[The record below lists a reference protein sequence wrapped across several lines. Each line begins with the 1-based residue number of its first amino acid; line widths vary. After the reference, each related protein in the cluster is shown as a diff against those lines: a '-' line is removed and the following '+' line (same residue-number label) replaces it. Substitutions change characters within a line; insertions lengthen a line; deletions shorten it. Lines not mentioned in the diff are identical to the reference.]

1 MLNRVAVALLSA
13 TNALGEHAA
22 GYPGNKASRLALK
35 PGEAMSEEENKDELE
50 EMIQR
55 MLSSGQI
62 DPEAMSKL
70 AGLGQNPQLMAQLFS
85 QVRNL
90 MGDGSGSIDWKMAQ
104 KQAMDIAG
112 KEQTVPAESLNQEI
126 ANAFDMARLW
136 LSEATIFEP
145 VMETKQLSR
154 TLWVQ
159 DAMPLFAELSEPVAN
174 SMAKAL
180 SENLAQAMPEEFSQ
194 ILGPATKFI
203 GNAGAAIFAMQLGQA
218 IGKLSTQTISATEI
232 GIPISSKPGLI
243 SQNVSEFLKDL
254 ETPKSEVLIYLAV
267 RELAIGSLY
276 AANRWLRDHITTQ
289 VREFAAGLKVDISG
303 VQEMVEQVDPS
314 DPESMNRVMEATA
327 MMSSRTEEQET
338 ALVRIEAML
347 ALIDGWADHVS
358 QEAAKR
364 LPNIGS
370 VIELVSRKRAAK
382 GAAEK
387 TFEILLGLELQPK
400 LRREAK
406 AMWEKAGELGL
417 DKRDMLWRH
426 PDQLPS
432 VEEIADP
439 SLLLA
444 RLGSEPDDFDGELR
458 KLLDG

>member
-1 MLNRVAVALLSA
+1 
-13 TNALGEHAA
+13 
-22 GYPGNKASRLALK
+22 
-35 PGEAMSEEENKDELE
+35 MSEEENKDELE

-70 AGLGQNPQLMAQLFS
+70 AGMGQNPQMMAQLFS

-104 KQAMDIAG
+104 KQALEIAG
-112 KEQTVPAESLNQEI
+112 KEQRAVSESFSQEI
-126 ANAFDMARLW
+126 SSAFDMARLW
-136 LSEATIFEP
+136 LSEVTVFEP
-145 VMETKQLSR
+145 VLETKLLSR
-154 TLWVQ
+154 KLWVE

-218 IGKLSTQTISATEI
+218 IGKLATQTVSATEI
-232 GIPISSKPGLI
+232 GIPISGKAGLI
-243 SQNVSEFLKDL
+243 SQNVADFLEDL
-254 ETPKSEVLIYLAV
+254 ETPKSEVLIYLAI
-267 RELAIGSLY
+267 REVAIQSLY
-276 AANRWLRDHITTQ
+276 AANRWLRDGITTQ
-289 VREFAAGLKVDISG
+289 VREFAAGLKVELSG
-303 VQEMVEQVDPS
+303 IEELVEQVDPN
-314 DPESMNRVMEATA
+314 DPESINRVMEATA
-327 MMSSRTEEQET
+327 MMTSRTEEQET
-338 ALVRIEAML
+338 ALVRIETTL

-358 QEAAKR
+358 QEAARR

-370 VIELVSRKRAAK
+370 VIEIVSRKRAAK

-406 AMWEKAGELGL
+406 AMWDQVAKLGQ
-417 DKRDMLWRH
+417 DKRDLLWRH

-432 VEEIADP
+432 IEEIADP
-439 SLLLA
+439 ALLER
-444 RLGSEPDDFDGELR
+444 RLSSEPDDFDGQLR
-458 KLLDG
+458 KFLDG

>member
-1 MLNRVAVALLSA
+1 
-13 TNALGEHAA
+13 
-22 GYPGNKASRLALK
+22 
-35 PGEAMSEEENKDELE
+35 MSEEENKDELE

-70 AGLGQNPQLMAQLFS
+70 AGMGQNPQMMAQLFS

-104 KQAMDIAG
+104 KQALEIAG
-112 KEQTVPAESLNQEI
+112 KEQRTVSESFSQEI
-126 ANAFDMARLW
+126 SNAFDMARLW
-136 LSEATIFEP
+136 LSEVTVFEP
-145 VMETKQLSR
+145 VLETKLLSR
-154 TLWVQ
+154 KLWVE

-218 IGKLSTQTISATEI
+218 IGKLATQTVSATEI
-232 GIPISSKPGLI
+232 GIPISGKAGLI
-243 SQNVSEFLKDL
+243 SQNVADFLEDL
-254 ETPKSEVLIYLAV
+254 ETPKSEVLIYLAI
-267 RELAIGSLY
+267 REVAIQSLY
-276 AANRWLRDHITTQ
+276 AANRWLRDGITTQ
-289 VREFAAGLKVDISG
+289 VREFAAGLKVELSG
-303 VQEMVEQVDPS
+303 IEELVEQVDPN
-314 DPESMNRVMEATA
+314 DPESINRVMEATA
-327 MMSSRTEEQET
+327 MMTSRTEEQET
-338 ALVRIEAML
+338 ALVRIETTL

-358 QEAAKR
+358 QEAARR

-370 VIELVSRKRAAK
+370 VIEIVSRKRAAK

-406 AMWEKAGELGL
+406 AMWDHVAKLGQ
-417 DKRDMLWRH
+417 DKRDLLWRH

-432 VEEIADP
+432 IEEIADP
-439 SLLLA
+439 ALLEK
-444 RLGSEPDDFDGELR
+444 RLSSEPDDFDGQLR
-458 KLLDG
+458 KFLDG

>member
-1 MLNRVAVALLSA
+1 
-13 TNALGEHAA
+13 
-22 GYPGNKASRLALK
+22 
-35 PGEAMSEEENKDELE
+35 MSEEENKDELE

-70 AGLGQNPQLMAQLFS
+70 AGMGQNPQMMAQLFS

-104 KQAMDIAG
+104 KQALEIAG
-112 KEQTVPAESLNQEI
+112 KEQRAVSESFSQEI
-126 ANAFDMARLW
+126 SNAFDMARLW
-136 LSEATIFEP
+136 LSEVTVFEP
-145 VMETKQLSR
+145 VLETKLLSR
-154 TLWVQ
+154 KLWVE

-218 IGKLSTQTISATEI
+218 IGKLATQTVSATEI
-232 GIPISSKPGLI
+232 GIPISGKAGLI
-243 SQNVSEFLKDL
+243 SQNVADFLEDL
-254 ETPKSEVLIYLAV
+254 ETPKSEVLIYLAI
-267 RELAIGSLY
+267 REVAIQSLY
-276 AANRWLRDHITTQ
+276 AANRWLRDGITTQ
-289 VREFAAGLKVDISG
+289 VREFAAGLKVELSG
-303 VQEMVEQVDPS
+303 IEELVEQVDPN
-314 DPESMNRVMEATA
+314 DPESINRVMEATA
-327 MMSSRTEEQET
+327 MMTSRTEEQET
-338 ALVRIEAML
+338 ALVRIETTL

-358 QEAAKR
+358 QEAARR

-370 VIELVSRKRAAK
+370 VIEIVSRKRAAK

-406 AMWEKAGELGL
+406 AMWDQVANLGQE
-417 DKRDMLWRH
+417 KRDLLWRH

-432 VEEIADP
+432 IEEIADP
-439 SLLLA
+439 ALLEK
-444 RLGSEPDDFDGELR
+444 RLSSEPDDFDGQLR
-458 KLLDG
+458 KFLDG

>member
-1 MLNRVAVALLSA
+1 
-13 TNALGEHAA
+13 
-22 GYPGNKASRLALK
+22 
-35 PGEAMSEEENKDELE
+35 MSEEENKDELE

-70 AGLGQNPQLMAQLFS
+70 AGMGQNPQMMAQLFS

-104 KQAMDIAG
+104 KQALEIAG
-112 KEQTVPAESLNQEI
+112 KDQRAVSESFSQEI
-126 ANAFDMARLW
+126 SNAFDMARLW
-136 LSEATIFEP
+136 LSEVTVFEP
-145 VMETKQLSR
+145 VLETKLLSR
-154 TLWVQ
+154 KLWVE

-218 IGKLSTQTISATEI
+218 IGKLATQTVSATEI
-232 GIPISSKPGLI
+232 GIPISGKAGLI
-243 SQNVSEFLKDL
+243 SQNVADFLEDL
-254 ETPKSEVLIYLAV
+254 ETPKSEVLIYLAI
-267 RELAIGSLY
+267 REVAIQSLY
-276 AANRWLRDHITTQ
+276 AANRWLRDGITTQ
-289 VREFAAGLKVDISG
+289 VREFAAGLKVELSG
-303 VQEMVEQVDPS
+303 IEELVEQVDPN
-314 DPESMNRVMEATA
+314 DPESINRVMEATA
-327 MMSSRTEEQET
+327 MMTSRTEEQET
-338 ALVRIEAML
+338 ALVRIETTL

-358 QEAAKR
+358 QEAARR

-370 VIELVSRKRAAK
+370 VIEIVSRKRAAK

-406 AMWEKAGELGL
+406 AMWDQVAKLGQ
-417 DKRDMLWRH
+417 DKRDLLWRH

-432 VEEIADP
+432 IEEIADP
-439 SLLLA
+439 ALLEK
-444 RLGSEPDDFDGELR
+444 RLSSEPDDFDGQLR
-458 KLLDG
+458 KFLDG

>member
-1 MLNRVAVALLSA
+1 
-13 TNALGEHAA
+13 
-22 GYPGNKASRLALK
+22 
-35 PGEAMSEEENKDELE
+35 MSEEENKDELE

-70 AGLGQNPQLMAQLFS
+70 AGMGQNPQMMAQLFS

-104 KQAMDIAG
+104 KQALEIAG
-112 KEQTVPAESLNQEI
+112 KEQRAVSESFSQEI
-126 ANAFDMARLW
+126 SNAFDMARLW
-136 LSEATIFEP
+136 LSEVTVFEP
-145 VMETKQLSR
+145 VLETKLLSR
-154 TLWVQ
+154 KLWVE

-218 IGKLSTQTISATEI
+218 IGKLATQTVSATEI
-232 GIPISSKPGLI
+232 GIPISGKAGLI
-243 SQNVSEFLKDL
+243 SQNVADFLEDL
-254 ETPKSEVLIYLAV
+254 ETPKSEVLIYLAI
-267 RELAIGSLY
+267 REVAIQSLY
-276 AANRWLRDHITTQ
+276 AANRWLRDGITTQ
-289 VREFAAGLKVDISG
+289 VREFAAGLKVELSG
-303 VQEMVEQVDPS
+303 IEELVEQVDPN
-314 DPESMNRVMEATA
+314 DPESINRVMEATA
-327 MMSSRTEEQET
+327 MMTSRTEEQET
-338 ALVRIEAML
+338 ALVRIETTL

-358 QEAAKR
+358 QEAARR

-370 VIELVSRKRAAK
+370 VIEIVSRKRAAK

-406 AMWEKAGELGL
+406 AMWDQVAKLGQ
-417 DKRDMLWRH
+417 DKRDLLWRH

-432 VEEIADP
+432 IEEIADP
-439 SLLLA
+439 ALLEK
-444 RLGSEPDDFDGELR
+444 RLSSEPDDFDGQLR
-458 KLLDG
+458 KFLDG

>member
-1 MLNRVAVALLSA
+1 
-13 TNALGEHAA
+13 
-22 GYPGNKASRLALK
+22 
-35 PGEAMSEEENKDELE
+35 MSEEENKDELE

-70 AGLGQNPQLMAQLFS
+70 AGMGQNPQMMAQLFS

-104 KQAMDIAG
+104 KQALEIAG
-112 KEQTVPAESLNQEI
+112 KEQRAVSESFSQEI
-126 ANAFDMARLW
+126 SNAFDMARLW
-136 LSEATIFEP
+136 LSEVTVFEP
-145 VMETKQLSR
+145 FLETKLLSR
-154 TLWVQ
+154 KLWVE

-218 IGKLSTQTISATEI
+218 IGKLATQTVSATEI
-232 GIPISSKPGLI
+232 GIPISGKAGLI
-243 SQNVSEFLKDL
+243 SQNVADFLEDL
-254 ETPKSEVLIYLAV
+254 ETPKSEVLIYLAI
-267 RELAIGSLY
+267 REVAIQSLY
-276 AANRWLRDHITTQ
+276 AANRWLRDGITTQ
-289 VREFAAGLKVDISG
+289 VREFAAGLKVELSG
-303 VQEMVEQVDPS
+303 IEELVEQVDPN
-314 DPESMNRVMEATA
+314 DPESINRVMEATA
-327 MMSSRTEEQET
+327 MMTSRTEEQET
-338 ALVRIEAML
+338 ALVRIETTL

-358 QEAAKR
+358 QEAARR

-370 VIELVSRKRAAK
+370 VIEIVSRKRAAK

-406 AMWEKAGELGL
+406 AMWDQVAKLGQ
-417 DKRDMLWRH
+417 DKRDLLWRH

-432 VEEIADP
+432 IEEIADP
-439 SLLLA
+439 ALLEK
-444 RLGSEPDDFDGELR
+444 RLSSEPDDFDGQLR
-458 KLLDG
+458 KFLDG

>member
-1 MLNRVAVALLSA
+1 
-13 TNALGEHAA
+13 
-22 GYPGNKASRLALK
+22 
-35 PGEAMSEEENKDELE
+35 MSEEENKDELE

-70 AGLGQNPQLMAQLFS
+70 AGMGQNPQLMAQLFS

-104 KQAMDIAG
+104 KQALEIAG
-112 KEQTVPAESLNQEI
+112 QEQKGVSEALTGEI
-126 ANAFDMARLW
+126 AKAFDMARLW
-136 LSEATIFEP
+136 LSEVTIFEP
-145 VMETKQLSR
+145 VLETKLLSR
-154 TLWVQ
+154 KLWVE

-180 SENLAQAMPEEFSQ
+180 SENLAKAMPEEFSQ

-218 IGKLSTQTISATEI
+218 IGKLATQTISATEI
-232 GIPISSKPGLI
+232 GIPISGKAGLI
-243 SQNVSEFLKDL
+243 SQNVADFLEDL
-254 ETPKSEVLIYLAV
+254 ETPKSEVLIYLAI
-267 RELAIGSLY
+267 REVAIQSLY
-276 AANRWLRDHITTQ
+276 AANRWLREGITTQ
-289 VREFAAGLKVDISG
+289 VREFAAGLKVELSG
-303 VQEMVEQVDPS
+303 LEELVEQVDPN
-314 DPESMNRVMEATA
+314 DPESINRVMEATA
-327 MMSSRTEEQET
+327 MMTSRTEEQET
-338 ALVRIEAML
+338 ALVRIETTL

-358 QEAAKR
+358 QEAARR
-364 LPNIGS
+364 LPNIAS
-370 VIELVSRKRAAK
+370 VIEIVSRKRAAK

-406 AMWEKAGELGL
+406 AMWDQVARLGQE
-417 DKRDMLWRH
+417 KRDLLWRH

-432 VEEIADP
+432 IDEIADP
-439 SLLLA
+439 TLLEM
-444 RLGSEPDDFDGELR
+444 RLTGESDDFDGELR
-458 KLLDG
+458 KFLDG

>member
-1 MLNRVAVALLSA
+1 
-13 TNALGEHAA
+13 
-22 GYPGNKASRLALK
+22 
-35 PGEAMSEEENKDELE
+35 MSEEENKDELE

-70 AGLGQNPQLMAQLFS
+70 AGMGQNPQMMAQLFS

-104 KQAMDIAG
+104 KQALEIAG
-112 KEQTVPAESLNQEI
+112 KEQRAVSESFSQEI
-126 ANAFDMARLW
+126 SSAFDMARLW
-136 LSEATIFEP
+136 LSEVTVFEP
-145 VMETKQLSR
+145 VLETKLLSR
-154 TLWVQ
+154 KLWVE

-218 IGKLSTQTISATEI
+218 IGKLATQTVSATEI
-232 GIPISSKPGLI
+232 GIPISGKAGLI
-243 SQNVSEFLKDL
+243 SQNVADFLEDL
-254 ETPKSEVLIYLAV
+254 ETPKSEVLIYLAI
-267 RELAIGSLY
+267 REVAIQSLY
-276 AANRWLRDHITTQ
+276 AANRWLRDGITTQ
-289 VREFAAGLKVDISG
+289 VREFAAGLKVELSG
-303 VQEMVEQVDPS
+303 IEELVEQVDPN
-314 DPESMNRVMEATA
+314 DPESINRVMEATA
-327 MMSSRTEEQET
+327 MMTSRTEEQET
-338 ALVRIEAML
+338 ALVRIETTL

-358 QEAAKR
+358 QEAARR

-370 VIELVSRKRAAK
+370 VIEIVSRKRAAK

-406 AMWEKAGELGL
+406 AMWDQVAKLGQ
-417 DKRDMLWRH
+417 DKRDLLWRH

-432 VEEIADP
+432 IEEIADP
-439 SLLLA
+439 ALLEK
-444 RLGSEPDDFDGELR
+444 RLSSEPDDFDGQLR
-458 KLLDG
+458 KFLDG

>member
-1 MLNRVAVALLSA
+1 
-13 TNALGEHAA
+13 
-22 GYPGNKASRLALK
+22 
-35 PGEAMSEEENKDELE
+35 MSEEENKDELE

-70 AGLGQNPQLMAQLFS
+70 AGMGQNPQMMAQLFS

-104 KQAMDIAG
+104 KQALEIAG
-112 KEQTVPAESLNQEI
+112 KEQRTVSESFSQEI
-126 ANAFDMARLW
+126 SNAFDMARLW
-136 LSEATIFEP
+136 LSEVTVFEP
-145 VMETKQLSR
+145 VLETKLLSR
-154 TLWVQ
+154 KLWVE

-218 IGKLSTQTISATEI
+218 IGKLATQTVSATEI
-232 GIPISSKPGLI
+232 GIPISGKAGLI
-243 SQNVSEFLKDL
+243 SQNVADFLEDL
-254 ETPKSEVLIYLAV
+254 ETPKSEVLIYLAI
-267 RELAIGSLY
+267 REVAIQSLY
-276 AANRWLRDHITTQ
+276 AANRWLRDGITTQ
-289 VREFAAGLKVDISG
+289 VREFAAGLKVELSG
-303 VQEMVEQVDPS
+303 IEELVEQVDPN
-314 DPESMNRVMEATA
+314 DPESINRVMEATA
-327 MMSSRTEEQET
+327 MMTSRTEEQET
-338 ALVRIEAML
+338 ALVRIETTL

-358 QEAAKR
+358 QEAARR

-370 VIELVSRKRAAK
+370 VIEIVSRKRAAK

-406 AMWEKAGELGL
+406 AMWDQVAKLGQ
-417 DKRDMLWRH
+417 DKRDLLWRH

-432 VEEIADP
+432 IEEIADP
-439 SLLLA
+439 ALLEK
-444 RLGSEPDDFDGELR
+444 RLSSEPDDFDGQLR
-458 KLLDG
+458 KFLDG

>member
-1 MLNRVAVALLSA
+1 
-13 TNALGEHAA
+13 
-22 GYPGNKASRLALK
+22 
-35 PGEAMSEEENKDELE
+35 MSEEENKDELE

-70 AGLGQNPQLMAQLFS
+70 AGMGQNPQMMAQLFS

-104 KQAMDIAG
+104 KQALEIAG
-112 KEQTVPAESLNQEI
+112 KEQRAVSESFSQEI
-126 ANAFDMARLW
+126 SNAFDMARLW
-136 LSEATIFEP
+136 LSEVTVFEP
-145 VMETKQLSR
+145 VLETKLLSR
-154 TLWVQ
+154 KLWVE

-218 IGKLSTQTISATEI
+218 IGKLATQTVSATEI
-232 GIPISSKPGLI
+232 GIPISGKAGLI
-243 SQNVSEFLKDL
+243 SQNVAEFLEDL
-254 ETPKSEVLIYLAV
+254 ETPKSEVLIYLAI
-267 RELAIGSLY
+267 REVAIQSLY
-276 AANRWLRDHITTQ
+276 AANRWLRDGITTQ
-289 VREFAAGLKVDISG
+289 VREFAAGLKVELSG
-303 VQEMVEQVDPS
+303 IEELVEQVDPN
-314 DPESMNRVMEATA
+314 DPESINRVMEATA
-327 MMSSRTEEQET
+327 MMTSRTEEQET
-338 ALVRIEAML
+338 ALVRIETTL

-358 QEAAKR
+358 QEAARR

-370 VIELVSRKRAAK
+370 VIEIVSRKRAAK

-406 AMWEKAGELGL
+406 AMWDHVAKLGQ
-417 DKRDMLWRH
+417 DKRDLLWRH

-432 VEEIADP
+432 IEEIADP
-439 SLLLA
+439 ALLEK
-444 RLGSEPDDFDGELR
+444 RLSSEPDDFDGQLR
-458 KLLDG
+458 KFLDG

>member
-1 MLNRVAVALLSA
+1 
-13 TNALGEHAA
+13 
-22 GYPGNKASRLALK
+22 
-35 PGEAMSEEENKDELE
+35 MSEEENKDELE

-70 AGLGQNPQLMAQLFS
+70 AGMGQNPQMMAQLFS

-104 KQAMDIAG
+104 KQALEIAG
-112 KEQTVPAESLNQEI
+112 KEQRAVSESFSQEI
-126 ANAFDMARLW
+126 SNAFDMARLW
-136 LSEATIFEP
+136 LSEVTVFEP
-145 VMETKQLSR
+145 VLETKLLSR
-154 TLWVQ
+154 KLWVE

-218 IGKLSTQTISATEI
+218 IGKLATQTVSATEI
-232 GIPISSKPGLI
+232 GIPISGKAGLI
-243 SQNVSEFLKDL
+243 SQNVADFLEDL
-254 ETPKSEVLIYLAV
+254 ETPKSEVLIYLAI
-267 RELAIGSLY
+267 REVAIQSLY
-276 AANRWLRDHITTQ
+276 AANRWLRDGITTQ
-289 VREFAAGLKVDISG
+289 VREFAAGLKVELSG
-303 VQEMVEQVDPS
+303 IEELVEQVDPN
-314 DPESMNRVMEATA
+314 DPESINRVMEATA
-327 MMSSRTEEQET
+327 MMTSRTEEQET
-338 ALVRIEAML
+338 ALVRIETTL

-358 QEAAKR
+358 QEAARR

-370 VIELVSRKRAAK
+370 VIEIVSRKRAAK

-406 AMWEKAGELGL
+406 AMWDQIARLGQ
-417 DKRDMLWRH
+417 DKRDLLWRH

-432 VEEIADP
+432 IEEIADP
-439 SLLLA
+439 ALLEK
-444 RLGSEPDDFDGELR
+444 RLSSEPDDFDGQLR
-458 KLLDG
+458 KFLDG

>member
-1 MLNRVAVALLSA
+1 
-13 TNALGEHAA
+13 
-22 GYPGNKASRLALK
+22 
-35 PGEAMSEEENKDELE
+35 MSEEENKDELE

-70 AGLGQNPQLMAQLFS
+70 AGMGQNPQMMAQLFS

-104 KQAMDIAG
+104 KQALEIAG
-112 KEQTVPAESLNQEI
+112 KEQRAVSESFSQEI
-126 ANAFDMARLW
+126 SNAFDMARLW
-136 LSEATIFEP
+136 LSEVTVFEP
-145 VMETKQLSR
+145 VLETKLLSR
-154 TLWVQ
+154 KLWVE

-218 IGKLSTQTISATEI
+218 IGKLATQTVSATEI
-232 GIPISSKPGLI
+232 GIPISGKAGLI
-243 SQNVSEFLKDL
+243 SQNVADFLEDL
-254 ETPKSEVLIYLAV
+254 ETPKSEVLIYLAI
-267 RELAIGSLY
+267 REVAIQSLY
-276 AANRWLRDHITTQ
+276 AANRWLRDGITTQ
-289 VREFAAGLKVDISG
+289 VREFAAGLKVELSG
-303 VQEMVEQVDPS
+303 IEELVEQVDPN
-314 DPESMNRVMEATA
+314 DPESINRVMEATA
-327 MMSSRTEEQET
+327 MMTSRTEEQET
-338 ALVRIEAML
+338 ALVRIETTL

-358 QEAAKR
+358 QEAARR

-370 VIELVSRKRAAK
+370 VIEIVSRKRAAK

-406 AMWEKAGELGL
+406 AMWDQVANLGQ
-417 DKRDMLWRH
+417 DKRDLLWRH

-432 VEEIADP
+432 IEEIADP
-439 SLLLA
+439 ALLEK
-444 RLGSEPDDFDGELR
+444 RLSSEPDDFDGQLR
-458 KLLDG
+458 KFLDG

>member
-1 MLNRVAVALLSA
+1 
-13 TNALGEHAA
+13 
-22 GYPGNKASRLALK
+22 
-35 PGEAMSEEENKDELE
+35 MSEEENKDELE

-70 AGLGQNPQLMAQLFS
+70 AGMGQNPQMMAQLFS

-104 KQAMDIAG
+104 KQALEIAG
-112 KEQTVPAESLNQEI
+112 KEQRAVSESFSQEI
-126 ANAFDMARLW
+126 SNAFDMARLW
-136 LSEATIFEP
+136 LSEVTVFEP
-145 VMETKQLSR
+145 VLETKLLSR
-154 TLWVQ
+154 KLWVE

-218 IGKLSTQTISATEI
+218 IGKLATQTVSATEI
-232 GIPISSKPGLI
+232 GIPISGKAGLI
-243 SQNVSEFLKDL
+243 SQNVADFLEDL
-254 ETPKSEVLIYLAV
+254 ETPKSEVLIYLAI
-267 RELAIGSLY
+267 REVAIQSLY
-276 AANRWLRDHITTQ
+276 AANRWLRDGITTQ
-289 VREFAAGLKVDISG
+289 VREFAAGLKVELSG
-303 VQEMVEQVDPS
+303 IEELVEQVDPN
-314 DPESMNRVMEATA
+314 DPESINRVMEATA
-327 MMSSRTEEQET
+327 MMTSRTEEQET
-338 ALVRIEAML
+338 ALVRIETTL

-358 QEAAKR
+358 QEAARR

-370 VIELVSRKRAAK
+370 VIEIVSRKRAAK

-406 AMWEKAGELGL
+406 AMWDQIANLGQ
-417 DKRDMLWRH
+417 DKRDLLWRH

-432 VEEIADP
+432 IEEIADP
-439 SLLLA
+439 ALLEK
-444 RLGSEPDDFDGELR
+444 RLSSEPDDFDGQLR
-458 KLLDG
+458 KFLDG

>member
-1 MLNRVAVALLSA
+1 
-13 TNALGEHAA
+13 
-22 GYPGNKASRLALK
+22 
-35 PGEAMSEEENKDELE
+35 MSEEENKDELE

-70 AGLGQNPQLMAQLFS
+70 AGMGQNPQMMAQLFS

-104 KQAMDIAG
+104 KQALEIAG
-112 KEQTVPAESLNQEI
+112 KEQRAVSESFSQEI
-126 ANAFDMARLW
+126 SNAFDMARLW
-136 LSEATIFEP
+136 LSEVTVFEP
-145 VMETKQLSR
+145 VLETKLLSR
-154 TLWVQ
+154 KLWVE

-218 IGKLSTQTISATEI
+218 IGKLATQTVSATEI
-232 GIPISSKPGLI
+232 GIPISGKAGLI
-243 SQNVSEFLKDL
+243 SQNVADFLEDL
-254 ETPKSEVLIYLAV
+254 ETPKSEVLIYLAI
-267 RELAIGSLY
+267 REVAIQSLY
-276 AANRWLRDHITTQ
+276 AANRWLRDGITTQ
-289 VREFAAGLKVDISG
+289 VREFAAGLKVELSG
-303 VQEMVEQVDPS
+303 IEELVEQVDPN
-314 DPESMNRVMEATA
+314 DPESINRVMEATA
-327 MMSSRTEEQET
+327 MMTSRTEEQET
-338 ALVRIEAML
+338 ALVRIETTL

-358 QEAAKR
+358 QEAARR

-370 VIELVSRKRAAK
+370 VIEIVSRKRAAK

-406 AMWEKAGELGL
+406 AMWDQVAKLGQE
-417 DKRDMLWRH
+417 KRDLLWRH

-432 VEEIADP
+432 IEEIADP
-439 SLLLA
+439 ALLEK
-444 RLGSEPDDFDGELR
+444 RLSSEPDDFDGQLR
-458 KLLDG
+458 KFLDG

>member
-1 MLNRVAVALLSA
+1 
-13 TNALGEHAA
+13 
-22 GYPGNKASRLALK
+22 
-35 PGEAMSEEENKDELE
+35 
-50 EMIQR
+50 

-70 AGLGQNPQLMAQLFS
+70 AGMGQNPQMMAQLFS

-104 KQAMDIAG
+104 KQALEIAG
-112 KEQTVPAESLNQEI
+112 KEQRAVSESFSQEI
-126 ANAFDMARLW
+126 SNAFDMARLW
-136 LSEATIFEP
+136 LSEVTVFEP
-145 VMETKQLSR
+145 VLETKLLSR
-154 TLWVQ
+154 KLWVE

-218 IGKLSTQTISATEI
+218 IGKLATQTVSATEI
-232 GIPISSKPGLI
+232 GIPISGKAGLI
-243 SQNVSEFLKDL
+243 SQNVADFLEDL
-254 ETPKSEVLIYLAV
+254 ETPKSEVLIYLAI
-267 RELAIGSLY
+267 REVAIQSLY
-276 AANRWLRDHITTQ
+276 AANRWLRDGITTQ
-289 VREFAAGLKVDISG
+289 VREFAAGLKVELSG
-303 VQEMVEQVDPS
+303 IEELVEQVDPN
-314 DPESMNRVMEATA
+314 DPESINRVMEATA
-327 MMSSRTEEQET
+327 MMTSRTEEQET
-338 ALVRIEAML
+338 ALVRIETTL

-358 QEAAKR
+358 QEAARR

-370 VIELVSRKRAAK
+370 VIEIVSRKRAAK

-406 AMWEKAGELGL
+406 AMWDQVANLGQ
-417 DKRDMLWRH
+417 DKRDLLWRH

-432 VEEIADP
+432 IEEIADP
-439 SLLLA
+439 ALLEK
-444 RLGSEPDDFDGELR
+444 RLSSEPDDFDGQLR
-458 KLLDG
+458 KFLDG

>member
-1 MLNRVAVALLSA
+1 
-13 TNALGEHAA
+13 
-22 GYPGNKASRLALK
+22 
-35 PGEAMSEEENKDELE
+35 MSEEENKDELE

-70 AGLGQNPQLMAQLFS
+70 AGMGQNPQMMAQLFS

-104 KQAMDIAG
+104 KQALEIAG
-112 KEQTVPAESLNQEI
+112 KEQRAVSVSFSQEI
-126 ANAFDMARLW
+126 SNAFDMARLW
-136 LSEATIFEP
+136 LSEVTVFEP
-145 VMETKQLSR
+145 VLETKLLSR
-154 TLWVQ
+154 KLWVE

-218 IGKLSTQTISATEI
+218 IGKLATQTVSATEI
-232 GIPISSKPGLI
+232 GIPISGKAGLI
-243 SQNVSEFLKDL
+243 SQNVADFLEDL
-254 ETPKSEVLIYLAV
+254 ETPKSEVLIYLAI
-267 RELAIGSLY
+267 REVAIQSLY
-276 AANRWLRDHITTQ
+276 AANRWLRDGITTQ
-289 VREFAAGLKVDISG
+289 VREFAAGLKVELSG
-303 VQEMVEQVDPS
+303 IEELVEQVDPN
-314 DPESMNRVMEATA
+314 DPESINRVMEATA
-327 MMSSRTEEQET
+327 MMTSRTEEQET
-338 ALVRIEAML
+338 ALVRIETTL

-358 QEAAKR
+358 QEAARR

-370 VIELVSRKRAAK
+370 VIEIVSRKRAAK

-406 AMWEKAGELGL
+406 AMWDHVAKLGQ
-417 DKRDMLWRH
+417 DKRDLLWRH

-432 VEEIADP
+432 IEEIADP
-439 SLLLA
+439 ALLEK
-444 RLGSEPDDFDGELR
+444 RLSSEPDDFDGQLR
-458 KLLDG
+458 KFLDG

>member
-1 MLNRVAVALLSA
+1 
-13 TNALGEHAA
+13 
-22 GYPGNKASRLALK
+22 
-35 PGEAMSEEENKDELE
+35 MSEEENKDELE

-70 AGLGQNPQLMAQLFS
+70 AGMGQNPQMMAQLFS

-104 KQAMDIAG
+104 KQALEIAG
-112 KEQTVPAESLNQEI
+112 KEQRAVSESFSQEI
-126 ANAFDMARLW
+126 SNAFDMARLW
-136 LSEATIFEP
+136 LSEVTVFEP
-145 VMETKQLSR
+145 VLETKLLSR
-154 TLWVQ
+154 KLWVE

-218 IGKLSTQTISATEI
+218 IGKLATQTVSATEI
-232 GIPISSKPGLI
+232 GIPISGKAGLI
-243 SQNVSEFLKDL
+243 SQNVADFLEDL
-254 ETPKSEVLIYLAV
+254 ETPKSEVLIYLAI
-267 RELAIGSLY
+267 REVAIQSLY
-276 AANRWLRDHITTQ
+276 AANRWLRDGITTQ
-289 VREFAAGLKVDISG
+289 VREFAAGLKVELSG
-303 VQEMVEQVDPS
+303 IEELVEQVDPN
-314 DPESMNRVMEATA
+314 DPESINRVMEATA
-327 MMSSRTEEQET
+327 MMPSRTEEQET
-338 ALVRIEAML
+338 ALVRIETTL

-358 QEAAKR
+358 QEAARR

-370 VIELVSRKRAAK
+370 VIEIVSRKRAAK

-406 AMWEKAGELGL
+406 AMWDQVANLGQ
-417 DKRDMLWRH
+417 DKRDLLWRH

-432 VEEIADP
+432 IEEIADP
-439 SLLLA
+439 ALLEK
-444 RLGSEPDDFDGELR
+444 RLSSEPDDFDGQLR
-458 KLLDG
+458 KFLDG